1 MGTLRTLTENFKDF
15 VMERQDFGAYVGS
28 GPREKSNSSA
38 DLDLLNRNNFSYCA
52 LLKIYSYIFIKTP
65 CRKVEHLYY

>member
-1 MGTLRTLTENFKDF
+1 MNCMKVQNLGKPFNGDPEDRNWNFKDF

-38 DLDLLNRNNFSYCA
+38 DPDLLNRSNFSYCA
-52 LLKIYSYIFIKTP
+52 LLKIYSY
-65 CRKVEHLYY
+65 L